1 LTSSSKFYPMNG
13 RSMNVTVRALVL
25 CDKSFEADGLMT
37 VLASKHARPAFFP
50 SEPGPAHGRGRR
62 AMLTADGV
70 RVEIACLDEI
80 VGEQDRFL
88 SRNRVSALQTLLW
101 PEWDLV
107 VSFATGGSPWPQ
119 RYAGSVVVGAAVM
132 NHSPSFV
139 TTKKGDVVHE
149 LDEIIACEPSAP
161 LFRAFTTKRT
171 LDFERLA
178 AARAKVDDK
187 LEVVKRLLAG
197 ESPGA
202 EGMPAWSVGLVWD
215 LVQRGEIEMK
225 FVRPPERDH
234 RTSDRPVL
242 LFGKDWVSVTTL
254 NLARAEDLARAEEEA
269 LAKAK
274 HVSATRRTLHEG
286 SPPTPFAV
294 ASLDTCHG
302 LVRSYCGA
310 GPFVFISGLTD
321 RPYTPIS
328 TRKREAQNYGAAF
341 NAGVVAAYLIER
353 VLANPAIVLPE
364 APAKKKPRR
373 EGT

>member
-1 LTSSSKFYPMNG
+1 MNA
-13 RSMNVTVRALVL
+13 TVRALVL

-50 SEPGPAHGRGRR
+50 TEPAPAHGRGRR
-62 AMLTADGV
+62 AKLEADGV

-80 VGEQDRFL
+80 VTEGERLL
-88 SRNRVSALQTLLW
+88 SRNRVGALQTLLW

-132 NHSPSFV
+132 NHSPGFIPRQ
-139 TTKKGDVVHE
+139 KGDIEHD
-149 LDEIIACEPSAP
+149 LDEIVACEPSAP
-161 LFRAFTTKRT
+161 LFRAFTTKKT

-178 AARAKVDDK
+178 AARAPENDK
-187 LEVVKRLLAG
+187 LEIVKRLLAG
-197 ESPGA
+197 EPPGA
-202 EGMPAWSVGLVWD
+202 EGMPPWTVGLVWD

-225 FVRPPERDH
+225 FVRPPERD

-242 LFGKDWVSVTTL
+242 LFGKDWVAVTTL
-254 NLARAEDLARAEEEA
+254 NCARAEDLPRAEDEA

-274 HVSATRRTLHEG
+274 HVCATRRTLHEG

-302 LVRSYCGA
+302 LVRAYCGA
-310 GPFVFISGLTD
+310 VPFLFISGLTD

-341 NAGVVAAYLIER
+341 NAGIVAAYLVER
-353 VLANPAIVLPE
+353 VLANPAIVFPE
-364 APAKKKPRR
+364 APPKKKPRQA
-373 EGT
+373 GAG